1 IGRSVD
7 NARERFSDYID
18 QGTPN
23 DIRTLIYTS
32 GTTGNPK
39 GAILTHANVLFELKT
54 SIDILPILPT
64 DEQLCFLPLCH
75 VLERLTS

>member
-1 IGRSVD
+1 VIVLDRKGLRSLEDAQVVFLDELYAIGRNVD

-23 DIRTLIYTS
+23 DIRTLISTS

-54 SIDILPILPT
+54 S
-64 DEQLCFLPLCH
+64 
-75 VLERLTS
+75 